1 MASMMVHRCPSS
13 SFSPQIKQPPSRCPI
28 SAYLRTLKTTIPLL
42 PHHHHLHHRLF
53 FLQCKNLGFL
63 SPLSTRRTLLV
74 RAAGL
79 SSALNPQKRVETDFL
94 PSDVREL
101 TMKAVDELGGRVTVG
116 DVAGRAGL
124 KISQAETALQ
134 ALATDSGGFLEVS
147 GDGDV
152 LYVFPKDYRSV
163 LAAKSM
169 KLKFEPLL
177 EKLKAAADYLIRVS
191 FGTALLVS
199 IMLVYST
206 LMVLLTSSRSE
217 NDNRQGHRSYN
228 SGFSFYISPADLFW
242 YLDPYYY
249 RRRGFERG
257 GGLNFFESVFSFVFG
272 DGDPNEGKEDL
283 RWKMIG
289 EYIKSKGGVVCAE
302 ELAPFLDVPPLEE
315 SREVESLML
324 PVLLRFDGEPEVDN
338 LGNILYRFPSLQ
350 RTASRWSIPSRTFD
364 ASENFTENT
373 WAFSKANGMNQSLV
387 IGLGAVNLIGVVI
400 LSSWLRDATLVG
412 RFGVG
417 LVPFMAKILPL
428 LQVYTASFFA
438 IPAIR
443 WFSLQRKNA
452 DIVKRNAA
460 RGQWQQLLQRPDLML
475 RKKLEN
481 TWNLAKRTVIGR
493 DQIIYST
500 QKDIADQELD
510 AQDWEQRFR
519 ETELR

>member
-1 MASMMVHRCPSS
+1 MSSRRVHVC
-13 SFSPQIKQPPSRCPI
+13 
-28 SAYLRTLKTTIPLL
+28 
-42 PHHHHLHHRLF
+42 
-53 FLQCKNLGFL
+53 
-63 SPLSTRRTLLV
+63 
-74 RAAGL
+74 AGL
-79 SSALNPQKRVETDFL
+79 SSALKPDKRVETDFL
-94 PSDVREL
+94 PSDVRER

-116 DVAGRAGL
+116 DVASRAGM

-147 GDGDV
+147 TDGDV

-163 LAAKSM
+163 LAAKSIRL
-169 KLKFEPLL
+169 KLEPLL
-177 EKLKAAADYLIRVS
+177 GKLKAVADYLIRVT
-191 FGTALLVS
+191 FGTTLLVS

-228 SGFSFYISPADLFW
+228 SGFSIYISPADLFW

-257 GGLNFFESVFSFVFG
+257 GLNFFESVFSFVFG
-272 DGDPNEGKEDL
+272 DGDPNEGKEEL

-302 ELAPFLDVPPLEE
+302 ELAPFLDVPSLEE
-315 SREVESLML
+315 SRDVESFML
-324 PVLLRFDGEPEVDN
+324 PVLLRFDGEPDVDKQ
-338 LGNILYRFPSLQ
+338 GNILYRFPSLQ
-350 RTASRWSIPSRTFD
+350 RTALRWSKPTRTFD
-364 ASENFTENT
+364 ALEQFSEDPWE
-373 WAFSKANGMNQSLV
+373 FSKANEMNRFLV

-400 LSSWLRDATLVG
+400 LSSWLRDVTIVG

-417 LVPFMAKILPL
+417 LVPFMAKILPI

-443 WFSLQRKNA
+443 WFFLQKNNA
-452 DIVKRNAA
+452 DIVKKNVA
-460 RGQWQQLLQRPDLML
+460 RGQWRELLQRPDLL
-475 RKKLEN
+475 LQKKLES
-481 TWNLAKRTVIGR
+481 TWNLAKQTVIGR

-500 QKDIADQELD
+500 EKDLADQDFEVRN
-510 AQDWEQRFR
+510 WEQRFR
-519 ETELR
+519 ERESR